1 LASGTATS
9 DLQTLHQ
16 SVAEIIRAAGD
27 IALDF
32 ARDGAKRWTKG
43 DSSIVTEADIT
54 VDRFLRERL
63 IELDS
68 SIGWL
73 SEETTD
79 TAERLEHERVW
90 VVDPIDGTRAFVEG
104 VPVWVVSIALVE
116 RGRPVLGT
124 IFNPT
129 RNEMFEAMVGQGA
142 RMNGEVLAARE
153 HGVIEGASVI
163 GPRTMM
169 EGLDGTGA
177 CVGIARAPY
186 VYALAYR
193 MASVAAARVDA
204 AIASTRAKDWD
215 IAAADLILCESG
227 GALLELDGTAP
238 IYNRPQ
244 PVHQP
249 LIGASEPLNSALRAA
264 LNDAARQTNTWA

>member
-1 LASGTATS
+1 MASGFS
-9 DLQTLHQ
+9 PDRLHSLQAA
-16 SVAEIIRAAGD
+16 VAEIVREAGD
-27 IALDF
+27 IALGF

-43 DSSIVTEADIT
+43 DSSIVTEADIS
-54 VDRFLRERL
+54 VDRFLRPRL
-63 IELDS
+63 SELDS

-79 TAERLEHERVW
+79 TPERLEHEHIW

-104 VPVWVVSIALVE
+104 VPVWVVSIGLVE

-129 RNEMFEAMVGQGA
+129 RDEMFEARAGGGA
-142 RMNGEVLAARE
+142 TMNGEAIQASSHAE
-153 HGVIEGASVI
+153 ISGAQVI

-169 EGLDGTGA
+169 EGLEGTGA
-177 CVGIARAPY
+177 CTGVARAPY

-193 MASVAAARVDA
+193 IASVAIARVDA
-204 AIASTRAKDWD
+204 ALASTRAKDWD
-215 IAAADLILCESG
+215 IAAADLIVQEAG
-227 GALLELDGTAP
+227 GALLEFDGTP
-238 IYNRPQ
+238 PLYNQPS

-249 LIGASEPLNSALRAA
+249 LIAAREPLNSALRAA
-264 LNDAARQTNTWA
+264 LSQAARQTNTWA